1 MTTKTERCPTCG
13 SDERSKK
20 NRPLGN
26 SKYNCTDPWHTV
38 SSEASPTAAT
48 VARQVPEWAL
58 KAALEIWE
66 DNHLE
71 PENAT
76 EDSIKERNC
85 KLWAEIVAR
94 HAEIGPTDTTGRPE
108 STGFEVLI
116 KIHTKQ
122 ADKAFSSPE
131 FVRFKIGKALDLRG
145 IEEEI
150 DYTLEVRRVYR

>member
-1 MTTKTERCPTCG
+1 MTTKTERCCPTCG
-13 SDERSKK
+13 SDNPRSYCV
-20 NRPLGN
+20 NLRALDWECP
-26 SKYNCTDPWHTV
+26 DPFHTV
-38 SSEASPTAAT
+38 SSEASPT

-94 HAEIGPTDTTGRPE
+94 HAAHAKLPIDRPCSACSAGDSE
-108 STGFEVLI
+108 ME
-116 KIHTKQ
+116 HH
-122 ADKAFSSPE
+122 
-131 FVRFKIGKALDLRG
+131 
-145 IEEEI
+145 
-150 DYTLEVRRVYR
+150 

>member
-1 MTTKTERCPTCG
+1 MTTKTERCCPTCG
-13 SDERSKK
+13 SDNPRSYSV
-20 NRPLGN
+20 NLRALDWECP
-26 SKYNCTDPWHTV
+26 DPFHTV
-38 SSEASPTAAT
+38 SSEASPT